1 MHLIV
6 GLGNPGK
13 KYEHN
18 RHNFGFRVIDRL
30 HEKLEAGDWR
40 KVKNCEVAK
49 VSQNLLLAKPL
60 TFMNESGIAVRDLV
74 NFYKLDNTA
83 EVWVLHDEAEI
94 PFGSVRIKAGGTS
107 GGHNGIKSI
116 DENIGEGYWR
126 VRLGVGRNSNMD
138 LADYVLQDFS
148 ENEEKELPSVID
160 QITDYLVESLSKG
173 LNTTT
178 INFINE
184 QENS

>member
-1 MHLIV
+1 MHVIV

-13 KYEHN
+13 KYVYN
-18 RHNFGFRVIDRL
+18 RHNFGFRVIDNL
-30 HEKLEAGDWR
+30 AEKMEAGEWR
-40 KVKNCEVAK
+40 KVKNAEVAK
-49 VSQNLLLAKPL
+49 VSQDLLLVKPA
-60 TFMNESGIAVRDLV
+60 TFMNESGIAVREIV
-74 NFYKLDNTA
+74 NFYKIDNTA

-94 PFGSVRIKAGGTS
+94 PFGSIRIKAGGTS

-126 VRLGVGRNSNMD
+126 VRLGVGRDNKMD
-138 LADYVLQDFS
+138 LADYVLQNFS
-148 ENEEKELPSVID
+148 ENEENELLSVID